1 MSLGAGM
8 QGAVDL
14 HTGALS
20 MKVSIVG
27 TRGVPARHGGFE
39 TFAEQLSL
47 YLVARGHEAIVY
59 CQGTAD
65 EPFYEDEWCGVKRVH
80 IPAPDGPRGTISF
93 DLQSVWH
100 SASTDGVVLTLG
112 YNTAIFSLV
121 YRLKGVPHVMNMDG
135 IEWKRDKWSP
145 TQRAWLW
152 ANEFLGAQL
161 ANHLIADHPE
171 IKNHLSRH
179 TRQEK
184 ITVIPYG
191 EETLLSMTETG
202 PESLGLKAGRY
213 FLVIA
218 RPEPENSI
226 LEIVRAY
233 SSKTRS
239 MPLVILG
246 RYDWEGNDFHK
257 QVLAAAGAGVI
268 FPGAIYDRDVVSSLR
283 YHAAAYIHGHRVGGT
298 NPSLVESMAAGSA
311 VIAHDNRFS
320 RWVAGPDARYFTDAA
335 SLGMI
340 LDDIVS
346 DPSALALMRAGIGQ
360 RQAEL
365 FEKYEIL
372 GRYESLLL
380 NHDRQRIHVATTHPQ
395 VHAQARRERK
405 FPEVPDL
412 LAGGGLTTSTR

>member
-1 MSLGAGM
+1 
-8 QGAVDL
+8 
-14 HTGALS
+14 

-39 TFAEQLSL
+39 TFAEHLSL
-47 YLVARGHEAIVY
+47 YLVARGHEAVVY
-59 CQGTAD
+59 CQGPAD

-80 IPAPDGPRGTISF
+80 IPAADGPRGTITF

-100 SASTDGVVLTLG
+100 SASTDGVILTLG
-112 YNTAIFSLV
+112 YNTAIFSLF
-121 YRLKGVPHVMNMDG
+121 YRLKNVPHVMNMDG

-145 TQRAWLW
+145 AQRAWLW

-191 EETLLSMTETG
+191 EETLSSVSQTG
-202 PESLGLKAGRY
+202 PDSLGLKAGRY

-233 SSKTRS
+233 SSKARS
-239 MPLVILG
+239 IPLVILG
-246 RYDWEGNDFHK
+246 KYEPEAHDFHK
-257 QVLAAAGAGVI
+257 QVLAAAGTGVM

-335 SLGMI
+335 SLEKI
-340 LDDIVS
+340 FDDVVS
-346 DPSALALMRAGIGQ
+346 DPSALSSMRTGIRQ
-360 RQAEL
+360 RQAEF
-365 FEKYEIL
+365 FEKYDVL
-372 GRYESLLL
+372 GRYEALLL
-380 NHDRQRIHVATTHPQ
+380 THDRRRVHVVTMNPQ
-395 VHAQARRERK
+395 VHAQVGREQGYS
-405 FPEVPDL
+405 EIPDL
-412 LAGGGLTTSTR
+412 LAGGGLKPSTR